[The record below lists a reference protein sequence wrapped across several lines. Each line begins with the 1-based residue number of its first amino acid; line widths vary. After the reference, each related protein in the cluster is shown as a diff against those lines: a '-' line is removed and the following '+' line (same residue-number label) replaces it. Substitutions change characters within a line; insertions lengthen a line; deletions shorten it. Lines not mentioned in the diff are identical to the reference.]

1 MPRVRNAA
9 GKPESLLELNENRLS
24 LTESEIS
31 AQDHTEATQPF
42 RGAIAAEGLDRP
54 GFPVAL
60 AVVAACALGSRSRL
74 TSRSPPP
81 DPRAT

>member
-31 AQDHTEATQPF
+31 AQVHTEATQPF
-42 RGAIAAEGLDRP
+42 RGATAAVALDRP

-60 AVVAACALGSRSRL
+60 AVVTACALGSRIRC
-74 TSRSPPP
+74 TSRFPL
-81 DPRAT
+81 